1 MEVGYRSTDCA
12 LTSPP
17 DFLNT
22 REAEGAG
29 RGDRAEGDSVVL
41 ERCWQP
47 SLRTCINV
55 FSLRFNGLCLPA
67 HACVHTLNTLIIV
80 LRASNTKGRRMC
92 NVVNSLYIFLV
103 QSSSLEVALLTD
115 PDPGCPCLCCILER
129 DILTQFRFTCSKG
142 CETCDCCI
150 TDRSAAHRDNCIYKP
165 LLNCWL
171 QCCF

>member
-1 MEVGYRSTDCA
+1 MEVGYQSTGCA

-22 REAEGAG
+22 REAEGVG
-29 RGDRAEGDSVVL
+29 TGDRVEGDSVVL

-47 SLRTCINV
+47 SLRTCINI
-55 FSLRFNGLCLPA
+55 FLLRFNCLCLPT
-67 HACVHTLNTLIIV
+67 HACVHTLNTLILV
-80 LRASNTKGRRMC
+80 LRALNTKGRRTC

-103 QSSSLEVALLTD
+103 QSSSLKVALLTD
-115 PDPGCPCLCCILER
+115 PDPGCSCLCCIWKETFRLRFVLHVARAER
-129 DILTQFRFTCSKG
+129 PVTAVSLTGPQPT
-142 CETCDCCI
+142 EI
-150 TDRSAAHRDNCIYKP
+150 TIYKP